1 MTGTALYRRRL
12 DWRLCFVAD
21 SEAAAE
27 IDVLAL
33 IGRAAAGGATLV
45 QLRGKAWTDR
55 QFLDLAAQAREI
67 LRPAGI
73 PLIIN
78 DRADIARAAGAA
90 GVHLGRADLPVA
102 AARRILGRRSIIG
115 VSAGSPAEA
124 RQGEAAGANYLGVG
138 PVFPTRSKEDA
149 GAPFGLSGI
158 RRIRNVTGLPILA
171 IGGISAANASAV
183 IRAGA
188 DGVAVIS
195 SITGAADPE
204 REAARFIES
213 IGIIGIRRGPGRGA
227 GRP

>member
-1 MTGTALYRRRL
+1 M

-21 SEAAAE
+21 SEAAADM
-27 IDVLAL
+27 DVLAL
-33 IGRAAAGGATLV
+33 VGRAAAGGATLV

-55 QFLDLAAQAREI
+55 QFLDLAGQAGEI

-124 RQGEAAGANYLGVG
+124 RRA
-138 PVFPTRSKEDA
+138 
-149 GAPFGLSGI
+149 
-158 RRIRNVTGLPILA
+158 RRPARIILA
-171 IGGISAANASAV
+171 WARSFRPGPRRT
-183 IRAGA
+183 RALPSVFQGF
-188 DGVAVIS
+188 
-195 SITGAADPE
+195 E
-204 REAARFIES
+204 R
-213 IGIIGIRRGPGRGA
+213 
-227 GRP
+227 